1 MKRLY
6 VKHNRA
12 WVPVIT
18 SPETMLDV
26 AAEWV
31 HKGHAVKFKGVRNG

>member
-6 VKHNRA
+6 VKHNNT

-18 SPETMLDV
+18 TQENQLEV
-26 AAEWV
+26 AAMWV
-31 HKGHAVKFKGVRNG
+31 HKGHAVKFTGAKND